1 MNATD
6 IVAYGCEGEL
16 YCPEH
21 IVIDDGDEEAGHV
34 WPVFAD
40 NEGWQDHCCSA
51 CLAEA
56 IAAGEKPET
65 LGEANGY

>member
-1 MNATD
+1 
-6 IVAYGCEGEL
+6 
-16 YCPEH
+16 
-21 IVIDDGDEEAGHV
+21 VIDDGDEEAGHV

-40 NEGWQDHCCSA
+40 SDGWQDHCCSA

-65 LGEANGY
+65 LGASMGPLRERSGEAPPSCRMMSGR